1 MIENKIEKWIN
12 DSNENKAYPILI
24 LKVND
29 ENIENVFNS
38 IKKLNNIKRHFF
50 VNKIDCMQQ
59 ENKFSLINQILIIQ
73 KNHYIL
79 IKEIKEHIK
88 RKCIYIEDDRSI
100 KIFINALDSNRIDSC
115 NEIKYEVIERTDF
128 LTILQ
133 DKTSLR
139 KFLFDRVEI
148 LEKIGI
154 HVLDKHIEFYI
165 LVLDHYIKHNVIAAN
180 LIHKLYQIANLDF
193 LSSSRA
199 IGDKISSIFGTSSK
213 AMNINKI
220 FKSGVPRYL
229 KSKNI
234 KVYDLNFDQKTY
246 DIKCNIAI
254 KLLQLDSKDLTVE
267 AISKITE
274 LPFYEIEKLYKQE
287 YIR

>member
-133 DKTSLR
+133 DKTNLI
-139 KFLFDRVEI
+139 KFFFKRIEI

-154 HVLDKHIEFYI
+154 HVLDKHIEYYI

-193 LSSSRA
+193 VSSLRA
-199 IGDKISSIFGTSSK
+199 IGDKISLICGVKSK
-213 AMNINKI
+213 ATNISNI
-220 FKSGVPRYL
+220 SINLRRYV

-234 KVYDLNFDQKTY
+234 KVYDLNFNQIDY
-246 DIKCNIAI
+246 DTKLDIAT
-254 KLLQLDSKDLTVE
+254 KLLRLDSKDLTVE
-267 AISKITE
+267 KISTITK